1 MNIVVIIA
9 PSDQTSLP
17 SFLLEQKCVSKTKR
31 KNRAKKTSKLQIKPK
46 HLIKRIDQEKNHHLS
61 VEISLC
67 VGCLLLCCLLPGLVS
82 ASVSRWRWKIFVTK
96 IVRVRDDGEEWRQ
109 FQWMLRCVTCG
120 VPELSV
126 VNMSEVKSTVNSLLI
141 VERTTKNKAELSHIM
156 LWYLIIMSF

>member
-1 MNIVVIIA
+1 LNKNVYRK
-9 PSDQTSLP
+9 
-17 SFLLEQKCVSKTKR
+17 QKE

-109 FQWMLRCVTCG
+109 IQ
-120 VPELSV
+120 
-126 VNMSEVKSTVNSLLI
+126 
-141 VERTTKNKAELSHIM
+141 
-156 LWYLIIMSF
+156 

>member
-1 MNIVVIIA
+1 MIDGAHLKSIMVAKKDGEEQTSSSFSSQARISMNIVVIIA
-9 PSDQTSLP
+9 PSEQTSLP

-31 KNRAKKTSKLQIKPK
+31 KKQS
-46 HLIKRIDQEKNHHLS
+46 QENKHHLS

-109 FQWMLRCVTCG
+109 SQ
-120 VPELSV
+120 
-126 VNMSEVKSTVNSLLI
+126 
-141 VERTTKNKAELSHIM
+141 
-156 LWYLIIMSF
+156 